1 MTTPAGQLQGKTCMI
16 TGASSGLGR
25 VTALELARMGASLV
39 LVCRDRTRGENVV
52 AEIRERTGNAAVDLM
67 LADLSV
73 QRSIRTLAAD
83 FLARGKPLHILVN
96 NAGVFNLK
104 RELTA
109 DGIETVFALNH
120 LSYFMLTLLLLDRIK
135 QSAPAR
141 IVNVASHAHRWGSIN
156 FDDLGGARSYRS
168 SRMYG
173 QSKLANI
180 LFTYELARRLEGTGV
195 TVNCAHPGAV
205 ATGLGAN
212 NGALA
217 KLLMPVI
224 GLFMRSPEQG
234 AATQIHL
241 ASSPELEGVSG
252 KYFVDCKPAQSSPES
267 CNTAIARRL
276 WDVSAEMTGIGA
288 WEGMARGSV

>member
-1 MTTPAGQLQGKTCMI
+1 MTTAVGQLKGKTCMI

-25 VTALELARMGASLV
+25 AMALDLARMGAGLL
-39 LVCRDRTRGENVV
+39 LVCRDRTRGENVM
-52 AEIRERTGNAAVDLM
+52 AGIREQTGNSAVRLM

-73 QRSIRTLAAD
+73 QQSIRTLAAD
-83 FLARGKPLHILVN
+83 FLARGEPLHVLVN

-104 RELTA
+104 RSLTA
-109 DGIETVFALNH
+109 DGIETVFAVNH

-168 SRMYG
+168 SRAYG

-195 TVNCAHPGAV
+195 TVNCVHPGAV

-217 KLLMPVI
+217 KLLMPLI
-224 GLFMRSPEQG
+224 GRFMRSPEQG
-234 AATQIHL
+234 AATQIYL
-241 ASSPELEGVSG
+241 AASPEVEGVSG
-252 KYFVDCKPAQSSPES
+252 KYFVDCKPAQSNQES
-267 CNTAIARRL
+267 YDTALARRL
-276 WDVSAEMTGIGA
+276 WEVSAEMTGVGTA
-288 WEGMARGSV
+288 AGQSV

>member
-1 MTTPAGQLQGKTCMI
+1 MTMPPRQLEGKTCMI

-39 LVCRDRTRGENVV
+39 LVCRDRKRGEKVV
-52 AEIRERTGNAAVDLM
+52 AEIRERTGNHTVDLM

-83 FLARGKPLHILVN
+83 FLARGGPLHVLVN
-96 NAGVFNLK
+96 NAGLFNLK

-109 DGIETVFALNH
+109 DGIETVFAVNH

-141 IVNVASHAHRWGSIN
+141 IVNVASNAHRWGSIN
-156 FDDLGGARSYRS
+156 FDDLGGAQSFRS
-168 SRMYG
+168 SRIYG

-180 LFTYELARRLEGTGV
+180 LFTYELARHLEGTGV

-212 NGALA
+212 NGMLA

-234 AATQIHL
+234 AATQIYL
-241 ASSPELEGVSG
+241 AASSEIEGVSG
-252 KYFVDCKPAQSSPES
+252 KYFVDCKPAQSSAES
-267 CNTAIARRL
+267 YDGAIARRL

-288 WEGMARGSV
+288 